1 MLYQKNC
8 ESSLRTIYT
17 FQTCGAYIVDQLEST
32 PFISPFMSL
41 KPLYRSGLVLLF
53 FLGLPRIE
61 AVVPTDP
68 GLYATFTITHGG
80 DAFGEFTCKLEY
92 EKAPLTVA
100 NFVSLAKGTLGWVDL
115 VGGTAKK
122 GVPFYDGIKF
132 HRIDRELGIQAGSPN
147 GEGTDGPG
155 YFLPDEFHT
164 DLLHD
169 GAGVLSMANSAPN
182 SNGSQ
187 FFITLVEASHLDGFH
202 PVFGSVLSEDMDV
215 INSIATDVPLDDPES
230 ELAKP
235 IKDLVIQNLEIIA
248 VGSEAQAF
256 SEGDYGLPIIDNIKT
271 TVGRD
276 GEILSLQFPQE
287 RFHQYE
293 SSRSDDLGEWIS
305 ISSLTNKDPP
315 SGDAVV
321 DISSFVSGK
330 DKQFFKAYQINHGN
344 RPDNL
349 VGKEFILNFRS
360 SGELMKLNITAE
372 RTTENTDSPLGT
384 FVLNETTFGN
394 IEDYLWI
401 QENEFGS
408 LLLVLEGFVQLN
420 VDLSFFNETF
430 GSWTGY
436 WFDTLV
442 DAPIDFFGDFAISE

>member
-1 MLYQKNC
+1 
-8 ESSLRTIYT
+8 
-17 FQTCGAYIVDQLEST
+17 
-32 PFISPFMSL
+32 
-41 KPLYRSGLVLLF
+41 
-53 FLGLPRIE
+53 
-61 AVVPTDP
+61 
-68 GLYATFTITHGG
+68 
-80 DAFGEFTCKLEY
+80 
-92 EKAPLTVA
+92 
-100 NFVSLAKGTLGWVDL
+100 
-115 VGGTAKK
+115 
-122 GVPFYDGIKF
+122 
-132 HRIDRELGIQAGSPN
+132 
-147 GEGTDGPG
+147 
-155 YFLPDEFHT
+155 
-164 DLLHD
+164 
-169 GAGVLSMANSAPN
+169 MANSAPN

-293 SSRSDDLGEWIS
+293 SSRSDDIGEWIS

-349 VGKEFILNFRS
+349 VGKEFILNFRG

-372 RTTENTDSPLGT
+372 RTTENTDSTLGT
-384 FVLNETTFGN
+384 FVLNETTSGN

-436 WFDTLV
+436 WFDTPV